1 MFRRERDAR
10 RTAKSIRTHEET
22 MEAFRRTVTPDY
34 NPDYKIDYSKPE
46 VFVVNSGGDR
56 PTKKNPNPIQK
67 GDVMAR
73 SPRPDDSQGR
83 KQPAKYFR
91 NNVRKVERW
100 EKNNGN

>member
-22 MEAFRRTVTPDY
+22 MQAYKRTVTPDY
-34 NPDYKIDYSKPE
+34 DPNYKIDYSKAE
-46 VFVVNSGGDR
+46 VFVTDFGTR
-56 PTKKNPNPIQK
+56 PTKKNPDPVQK

-83 KQPAKYFR
+83 KQSAKYFV
-91 NNVRKVERW
+91 NNVRKRERW
-100 EKNNGN
+100 EKQ